1 MKKTPQKAKKIK
13 KILDIRE
20 LSFEVADKKILDAI
34 NLEVLAGERW
44 VMLGANGSGKT
55 SLISTICAYNTPS
68 SGAMTVDGKTYS
80 EYDWQK
86 VREKIALV
94 GSQLQRQIDNDEH
107 VVDVV
112 VSGKYA
118 QINYWGEMTVKLVK
132 EAYARMKRMGVG
144 HLIDSS
150 WAYISQGERQ
160 KILIARAL
168 MIKPSLVFLDEP
180 CTGLDPIARRSFI
193 EFLDELAKD
202 RKIPA
207 VIMATHYVEEI
218 PPSFTHAMIIKDG
231 KIMAAGKKEDVLTSK
246 TLSDAY
252 GAKCTLKKSGRY
264 YELKV
269 K

>member
-118 QINYWGEMTVKLVK
+118 QMWSSYTESINWK
-132 EAYARMKRMGVG
+132 
-144 HLIDSS
+144 
-150 WAYISQGERQ
+150 IS
-160 KILIARAL
+160 
-168 MIKPSLVFLDEP
+168 
-180 CTGLDPIARRSFI
+180 TG
-193 EFLDELAKD
+193 K
-202 RKIPA
+202 A
-207 VIMATHYVEEI
+207 V
-218 PPSFTHAMIIKDG
+218 
-231 KIMAAGKKEDVLTSK
+231 
-246 TLSDAY
+246 
-252 GAKCTLKKSGRY
+252 
-264 YELKV
+264 
-269 K
+269 